1 MKPVSRRI
9 DESLLNELSRAAGH
23 TPRRRLNHNFHRDY
37 LEPCQRLLNA
47 VEPGTYVRP
56 HRHLDPPRP
65 ECFVLLRGRM
75 TVLLFA
81 DGGDIAEIIPLTATG
96 PCWGVDIPPGA
107 WHSLVSLEP
116 GTVFFETKPG
126 PYLPLSD
133 KDFAPWA
140 PAEGSKKAEEYLE
153 FLTGRV
159 HERGTDA

>member
-1 MKPVSRRI
+1 MSTPRRI
-9 DESLLNELSRAAGH
+9 DDRLLDELSRAARQS
-23 TPRRRLNHNFHRDY
+23 PRWRLNYNLHEDY

-65 ECFVLLRGRM
+65 ECFVLLRGTM
-75 TVLLFA
+75 AVLLFA
-81 DGGDIAEIIPLTATG
+81 EGGEIAEIIPLAAAG

-107 WHSLVSLEP
+107 WHSLVSLES

-140 PAEGSKKAEEYLE
+140 PAEESAEAGEYLK
-153 FLTGRV
+153 FLAGLV
-159 HERGTDA
+159 HGGGDHA

>member
-1 MKPVSRRI
+1 MPVPQRI
-9 DESLLNELSRAAGH
+9 DNRLLDELSLAARQR
-23 TPRRRLNHNFHRDY
+23 PRLRLNHNLHEDY
-37 LEPCQRLLNA
+37 LDPCQRLLNA

-75 TVLLFA
+75 AVLLFTE
-81 DGGDIAEIIPLTATG
+81 DGGIDEIIPLTASG

-107 WHSLVSLEP
+107 WHSLVSLAP

-126 PYLPLSD
+126 PYLPLAD

-140 PAEGSKKAEEYLE
+140 PAEESTEAGDYLH
-153 FLTGRV
+153 FLTGLV
-159 HERGTDA
+159 HERGSHA

>member
-1 MKPVSRRI
+1 MNTPRQI
-9 DESLLNELSRAAGH
+9 DARLLDELSRAARQR
-23 TPRRRLNHNFHRDY
+23 PRLRLNHNLHEDY
-37 LEPCQRLLNA
+37 REPCQRLLNA

-65 ECFVLLRGRM
+65 ECFVLLRG
-75 TVLLFA
+75 TLAVLLFA
-81 DGGDIAEIIPLTATG
+81 EDGGIYEIIPLAANG

-107 WHSLVSLEP
+107 WHSLVSLEA

-140 PAEGSKKAEEYLE
+140 PAEESVEAGEYLK
-153 FLTGRV
+153 FLAGLV
-159 HERGTDA
+159 HGGGDHA